1 MPTIINSDNIL
12 FGMTTASIVI
22 KMDITV
28 IDIITMIKFIIKVE
42 ILTSGE
48 KFLIN
53 EKIIIDAVSITNKL
67 SASTIPTII
76 CVL

>member
-42 ILTSGE
+42 TLTSGE

-53 EKIIIDAVSITNKL
+53 EKMYLFRTS
-67 SASTIPTII
+67 
-76 CVL
+76 